1 MRIPHSRTQLL
12 LVWSSTNNLAA
23 KHILKF
29 LISHKGLQDFFFKHL
44 RPNLYLHHKCAR
56 DVTHV
61 WVRVYRKGMADY
73 AFPDGFKQMVLLE
86 LDSSRDAKKIAQEHA
101 EVTIGEQQVR
111 VQLMTQYESTYA
123 TKFADVMKA
132 SRQAGETGGVSRLI
146 VSYLTM
152 WLYMYV

>member
-1 MRIPHSRTQLL
+1 
-12 LVWSSTNNLAA
+12 
-23 KHILKF
+23 
-29 LISHKGLQDFFFKHL
+29 
-44 RPNLYLHHKCAR
+44 
-56 DVTHV
+56 
-61 WVRVYRKGMADY
+61 MADY

-111 VQLMTQYESTYA
+111 VQLMTHYESTYA

-132 SRQAGETGGVSRLI
+132 SRQAGETGGVSLVI
-146 VSYLTM
+146 VSYLIT